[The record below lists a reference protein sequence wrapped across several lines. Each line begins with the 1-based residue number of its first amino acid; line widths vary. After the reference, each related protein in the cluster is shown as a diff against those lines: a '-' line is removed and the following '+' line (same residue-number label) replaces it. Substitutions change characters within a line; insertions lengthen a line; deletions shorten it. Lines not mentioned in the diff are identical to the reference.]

1 MPESVK
7 VPPLELDLEDLG
19 EPVSEVRPL
28 AHAEPLRGEP
38 SSEVQPVVAP
48 ASLVDPVSEIRPV
61 PVGAGRR
68 LVVDS
73 GLRGSG
79 AEGAWITVSDEAGAV
94 LYFEGT
100 PSADGCV
107 EVSFEL
113 SPQVRRVRVLL
124 ETARSHRQATVT
136 LSAGWTSHSFA

>member
-1 MPESVK
+1 MPDSVK
-7 VPPLELDLEDLG
+7 VPPLELDLDDLG

-28 AHAEPLRGEP
+28 AHGEP
-38 SSEVQPVVAP
+38 SSEVQPVAAAVPAP
-48 ASLVDPVSEIRPV
+48 EALVDPVSEVRPL
-61 PVGAGRR
+61 PAAGRR

-73 GLRGSG
+73 GLRGRG
-79 AEGAWITVSDEAGAV
+79 AEGAWITVSDEAGVV

-100 PSADGCV
+100 PGADGCV

-113 SPQVRRVRVLL
+113 SPQVKRVRVLL

-136 LSAGWTSHSFA
+136 LGAGWTSHAFS

>member
-7 VPPLELDLEDLG
+7 APPLELDLEDLG

-28 AHAEPLRGEP
+28 AHAEP
-38 SSEVQPVVAP
+38 SSEVQPVAAP
-48 ASLVDPVSEIRPV
+48 IAEPVSEIRPV
-61 PVGAGRR
+61 PAGAGRR

-73 GLRGSG
+73 GLRGRG

-124 ETARSHRQATVT
+124 ETARSHRQASVT
-136 LSAGWTSHSFA
+136 LGAGWTTHSFA

>member
-1 MPESVK
+1 MPDSVK
-7 VPPLELDLEDLG
+7 VPPLELDLDDLG

-28 AHAEPLRGEP
+28 GHAEP
-38 SSEVQPVVAP
+38 SSEVQPVADVAP
-48 ASLVDPVSEIRPV
+48 ASDLLVEPVSEIRPV
-61 PVGAGRR
+61 PAAGRR

-73 GLRGSG
+73 GLRGRGVES
-79 AEGAWITVSDEAGAV
+79 AWITVSDEAGCV

-136 LSAGWTSHSFA
+136 LGDGWTSHSFS